1 MQCLEMEHLDI
12 HDDLINTNDSKS
24 ERTAQFSVFLV
35 WLFNLFFFSEKAL
48 EELQIIITKKLIVKF
63 CQIIGFSL
71 L

>member
-12 HDDLINTNDSKS
+12 HDDLINTNDKS

-35 WLFNLFFFSEKAL
+35 WLFNLFVSEKAL

-63 CQIIGFSL
+63 CQVIGFSL